1 VPADGVLPPSADT
14 FATLDSDRWA
24 VLLPHVRAVLRQLDE
39 QDLTP
44 ALVVL
49 RDAPTSRLVG
59 GPARA
64 ELCGLLAAGGPVW
77 QGLVGRLAALAVVP
91 SDLRWVLDPPA
102 VSETSATPGAPGPGR
117 STPAPRSATR
127 QRSTADERG
136 RDRLREARE
145 QRDRWQ
151 RRAEGAEARAERLE
165 RDLSELR
172 TSLTRAGDELGALRA
187 ELAEADERQLR
198 AVERERRR
206 RDGELEQLRSEIV
219 GFRRAEEDR
228 RIAARRTLEAR
239 AQAEREAALAAEEAR
254 RTAEEHRA
262 TRVVPGRPTALPA
275 GVAPETT
282 EAARLLLHRGRLVVV
297 DGYNVTLQHRKH
309 LDLETQ
315 RSWLVGLL
323 GTLVRQRGIRPVVVF
338 DGDRETG
345 VRPFNGPRGVEVRF
359 SAAGV
364 TADDEVVLAVE
375 GTDEPV
381 VVVTD
386 DRELRGR
393 VRVGGAD
400 LLGTRSFLGV
410 VT

>member
-91 SDLRWVLDPPA
+91 SELRWLLDPPA
-102 VSETSATPGAPGPGR
+102 ASEVPGVPAPGASAPGPG
-117 STPAPRSATR
+117 SATR
-127 QRSTADERG
+127 PRSTADERG

-165 RDLSELR
+165 RELSELR
-172 TSLTRAGDELGALRA
+172 TSVTRAGDELGALRA
-187 ELAEADERQLR
+187 ELAEADERQRR

-219 GFRRAEEDR
+219 AFRRAEEDR
-228 RIAARRTLEAR
+228 RIAARRALEAR

-254 RTAEEHRA
+254 RTAEVHRA
-262 TRVVPGRPTALPA
+262 TRVVPGRPTALPP

-338 DGDRETG
+338 DGDREAG
-345 VRPFNGPRGVEVRF
+345 VRPLSGPRGVEVRF

-393 VRVGGAD
+393 VRIGGAD